1 MNATSKI
8 SQSYRYRMS
17 GLTVA
22 SEIPLPGAVPQAADD
37 AVPVDAVF
45 RLGDVPERLD
55 NPHHFG
61 PEWFADDQQFLL
73 NLPDVGRFT
82 AINGREIVIS
92 PAPGMTVRDALP
104 FVVGTTFSA
113 LLYQRGGWL
122 LHASAVVHRGRA
134 FAFCGDS
141 GAGKSTL
148 AAALCRIGCDFV
160 TDDVCAVDHP
170 TGSAPLVR
178 PDGRMLRLFPD
189 SIRRAGL
196 EDAVGSPVRMS
207 IDKFHVTPPTQAP
220 DAAPLAAIYLLGD
233 ASPAR
238 PPGIEELSGANA
250 AQALLRFSYRRRLAL
265 AYAGQGRLALRTA
278 ALLAHVKVHR
288 LIRQRD
294 LARIEE
300 TVAALQVHWNDTA
313 G

>member
-1 MNATSKI
+1 MSSYFETPPP
-8 SQSYRYRMS
+8 YRYRMS

-22 SEIPLPGAVPQAADD
+22 SEVPLPGAMPLTAVDAA
-37 AVPVDAVF
+37 PVDAVL

-55 NPHHFG
+55 NSRHFG
-61 PEWFADDQQFLL
+61 PEWFADDRRFLL
-73 NLPDVGRFT
+73 NLPDIGRFM
-82 AINGREIVIS
+82 AVGGREIIIC
-92 PAPGMTVRDALP
+92 PAPGVTVRDALP

-113 LLYQRGGWL
+113 LLYQRGSWL
-122 LHASAVVHRGRA
+122 LHASAVAHRGRA

-148 AAALCRIGCDFV
+148 AAALCRAGCDFV
-160 TDDVCAVDHP
+160 ADDVCAVDHP
-170 TGSAPLVR
+170 TGAAPLVR
-178 PDGRMLRLFPD
+178 PDGRMLRLFGE
-189 SIRRAGL
+189 SIRRIGL
-196 EDAVGSPVRMS
+196 EDAVGPPVRTR

-238 PPGIEELSGANA
+238 APGIEELSGANA
-250 AQALLRFSYRRRLAL
+250 AQALLRYSYRRRLAL

-278 ALLAHVKVHR
+278 ALLAHVKVYR
-288 LIRQRD
+288 LIRWRD

-300 TVAALQVHWNDTA
+300 TVAALQTHWDNPA
-313 G
+313 R

>member
-1 MNATSKI
+1 MNFSFETPPP
-8 SQSYRYRMS
+8 YRYRMS

-22 SEIPLPGAVPQAADD
+22 SEAPLPGAIPQAAVD

-55 NPHHFG
+55 NPRHFG
-61 PEWFADDQQFLL
+61 PEWFADDQRFLL
-73 NLPDVGRFT
+73 NLPDIGRFM
-82 AINGREIVIS
+82 AIDGREIVMS
-92 PAPGMTVRDALP
+92 PAPGVTVRDALP

-148 AAALCRIGCDFV
+148 AAALCRAGCDFV

-170 TGSAPLVR
+170 AGAAPLVR
-178 PDGRMLRLFPD
+178 PDGRMLRLFTD

-196 EDAVGSPVRMS
+196 EDAVGPPVRTR
-207 IDKFHVTPPTQAP
+207 IDKFHVTPPTQAA

-238 PPGIEELSGANA
+238 APGVEDLSGATA

-288 LIRQRD
+288 LIRRRD

-300 TVAALQVHWNDTA
+300 TVAALRTHWDDPA